1 MNEEK
6 LIMINGVIDEANGI
20 NIINQLQEIVNQ
32 VEAIVM
38 YNDNCRYGHMVKPT
52 PSLKIIINSPGGS
65 VAYGTSII
73 SMIEDLKDMGCLVIT
88 IAQFAYS
95 MGFCI
100 WMSGDLR
107 YFGNDKLST
116 VMHHQCSAGTIGT
129 LTEMQ
134 NDIDEYKKQEVALN
148 EYIAERSNMTLEL
161 QEQHKH
167 ENWFIRHDEA
177 VELGLIN
184 EDIKKTGYY
193 KQLQEQGIV
202 PKEVEDKK
210 EEVKEEIGEV
220 GEEASNDVKEEIGEV
235 GEEASNDVKERK
247 EDMSYIKEMISNCD
261 GNCGICEYFE
271 ECGGELLWLIK
282 EDKLDELI
290 EALRD
295 EDELDELIEAL
306 RDEDE
311 LDELIEVLQDT
322 ECDCD
327 GSCEECTCHK
337 SDEEDDE

>member
-6 LIMINGVIDEANGI
+6 LIMINGVIDETNGI

-220 GEEASNDVKEEIGEV
+220 GEEASNDVKEV
-235 GEEASNDVKERK
+235 TTKE
-247 EDMSYIKEMISNCD
+247 EDMDLIKEMLSNCD
-261 GNCGICEYFE
+261 GNCGICDYWE
-271 ECGGELLWLIK
+271 ECGGELLWLKKEGQFDAIKYELLK
-282 EDKLDELI
+282 ED
-290 EALRD
+290 
-295 EDELDELIEAL
+295 ED
-306 RDEDE
+306 
-311 LDELIEVLQDT
+311 

-327 GSCEECTCHK
+327 GSCEECTCGK
-337 SDEEDDE
+337 CNKDEE

>member
-6 LIMINGVIDEANGI
+6 LIMINGVIDETNGI

-107 YFGNDKLST
+107 YFGNNKLST

-148 EYIAERSNMTLEL
+148 EYIAERSKMTLEL

-167 ENWFIRHDEA
+167 ENWFIRYDEA
-177 VELGLIN
+177 VELELIN

-210 EEVKEEIGEV
+210 EKVKEEIGEV

-235 GEEASNDVKERK
+235 GEEASNDVKEVTTK
-247 EDMSYIKEMISNCD
+247 EDTSYIMEMLGNCD
-261 GNCGICEYFE
+261 GNCGICDYWED
-271 ECGGELLWLIK
+271 CGGELLWLIK

-290 EALRD
+290 EVLRD
-295 EDELDELIEAL
+295 EDK
-306 RDEDE
+306 

-327 GSCEECTCHK
+327 GSCEECTCDK
-337 SDEEDDE
+337 CNKDEE

>member
-6 LIMINGVIDEANGI
+6 LIMINGVIDETNGI

-38 YNDNCRYGHMVKPT
+38 YNDNCRYRHMVTPT

-107 YFGNDKLST
+107 YFGNNKLST

-148 EYIAERSNMTLEL
+148 EYIAERSKMTLEL

-167 ENWFIRHDEA
+167 ENWFIRYDEA
-177 VELGLIN
+177 VELELIN

-235 GEEASNDVKERK
+235 GEEASNDVKEVTTK
-247 EDMSYIKEMISNCD
+247 EEDTSYIMEMLGNCV
-261 GNCGICEYFE
+261 GNCGICDYWED
-271 ECGGELLWLIK
+271 CGGELLWLIK

-290 EALRD
+290 EVLRD
-295 EDELDELIEAL
+295 EDK
-306 RDEDE
+306 

-327 GSCEECTCHK
+327 GSCEECKCGK
-337 SDEEDDE
+337 CEEEE

>member
-6 LIMINGVIDEANGI
+6 LIMINGVIDETNGI

-202 PKEVEDKK
+202 PKEVEDEK
-210 EEVKEEIGEV
+210 EKVKEEIGEV

-295 EDELDELIEAL
+295 EDKLDELIEAL
-306 RDEDE
+306 EKG
-311 LDELIEVLQDT
+311 

-327 GSCEECTCHK
+327 GSCEECTCGK
-337 SDEEDDE
+337 CNKDEE

>member
-107 YFGNDKLST
+107 YFGNNKLST
-116 VMHHQCSAGTIGT
+116 VMHHQASAGTIGT

-161 QEQHKH
+161 QEQHKY

-210 EEVKEEIGEV
+210 EKVKEEIGEV
-220 GEEASNDVKEEIGEV
+220 GEEASNDVKEV
-235 GEEASNDVKERK
+235 TTKEEDK
-247 EDMSYIKEMISNCD
+247 SYIMEMLSNCD
-261 GNCGICEYFE
+261 QNCGKCDYWE

-290 EALRD
+290 EEL
-295 EDELDELIEAL
+295 ELDELIEAL
-306 RDEDE
+306 EKDED
-311 LDELIEVLQDT
+311 

-327 GSCEECTCHK
+327 GSCEECTCGK
-337 SDEEDDE
+337 CNKDEE

>member
-6 LIMINGVIDEANGI
+6 LIMINGVIDETNGI

-107 YFGNDKLST
+107 YFGNNKLST

-210 EEVKEEIGEV
+210 EKVKEEIGEV
-220 GEEASNDVKEEIGEV
+220 GEEASNDVKEV
-235 GEEASNDVKERK
+235 TTKEEDT
-247 EDMSYIKEMISNCD
+247 SYIMEMLGNCD
-261 GNCGICEYFE
+261 GNCGICDYWKD
-271 ECGGELLWLIK
+271 CGGELLWLIK
-282 EDKLDELI
+282 EDK
-290 EALRD
+290 
-295 EDELDELIEAL
+295 
-306 RDEDE
+306 

-327 GSCEECTCHK
+327 GSCEECTCDK
-337 SDEEDDE
+337 CNKDEE

>member
-6 LIMINGVIDEANGI
+6 LIMINGVLDENNAI

-202 PKEVEDKK
+202 PKEVEDEK
-210 EEVKEEIGEV
+210 EKVKEEIGEV

-235 GEEASNDVKERK
+235 GEEASNDVKEVTTK
-247 EDMSYIKEMISNCD
+247 EEDMSYIKEMISNCD

-295 EDELDELIEAL
+295 EDK
-306 RDEDE
+306 

-327 GSCEECTCHK
+327 GSCEECKCGK
-337 SDEEDDE
+337 CEEEEDEE

>member
-6 LIMINGVIDEANGI
+6 LIMINGVIDETNGI

-202 PKEVEDKK
+202 PKEVEDEK

-235 GEEASNDVKERK
+235 GEEASNDVKEVTTK
-247 EDMSYIKEMISNCD
+247 EEDMSYIMEMLGNCD
-261 GNCGICEYFE
+261 GNCGICDYWED
-271 ECGGELLWLIK
+271 CGGELLWLIK
-282 EDKLDELI
+282 EDRVDELI
-290 EALRD
+290 EA
-295 EDELDELIEAL
+295 
-306 RDEDE
+306 
-311 LDELIEVLQDT
+311 LQDT

-327 GSCEECTCHK
+327 GSCEECKCGK
-337 SDEEDDE
+337 CKEEEDEE

>member
-6 LIMINGVIDEANGI
+6 LIMINGVIDETNGI

-202 PKEVEDKK
+202 PKEVEDEK
-210 EEVKEEIGEV
+210 EKVKEEIGEV
-220 GEEASNDVKEEIGEV
+220 GEEASNDVKEV
-235 GEEASNDVKERK
+235 TTKEEDT
-247 EDMSYIKEMISNCD
+247 SYIMEMLGNCD
-261 GNCGICEYFE
+261 GNCGICDYWED
-271 ECGGELLWLIK
+271 CGGELLWLIK

-295 EDELDELIEAL
+295 EDKLDELIEAL
-306 RDEDE
+306 EKG
-311 LDELIEVLQDT
+311 

-327 GSCEECTCHK
+327 GSCEECTCGK
-337 SDEEDDE
+337 CNKDEE

>member
-1 MNEEK
+1 
-6 LIMINGVIDEANGI
+6 MINGVIDEANGI

-38 YNDNCRYGHMVKPT
+38 YNDNCRYGHMIKPT

-107 YFGNDKLST
+107 YFGNNKLST
-116 VMHHQCSAGTIGT
+116 VMHHQASAGTVGT

-148 EYIAERSNMTLEL
+148 EYIAERSKMTLEL

-167 ENWFIRHDEA
+167 ENWFIRYDEA
-177 VELGLIN
+177 VELELIN

-220 GEEASNDVKEEIGEV
+220 GEEASNDVKEEIDEV
-235 GEEASNDVKERK
+235 EEKASYDVKERK

-306 RDEDE
+306 EKG
-311 LDELIEVLQDT
+311 

-327 GSCEECTCHK
+327 GSCEECKCGK
-337 SDEEDDE
+337 DKDEE

>member
-20 NIINQLQEIVNQ
+20 NIINQLQDIVNQ

-220 GEEASNDVKEEIGEV
+220 GEEASNDVKEV
-235 GEEASNDVKERK
+235 TTKEEDT
-247 EDMSYIKEMISNCD
+247 SYIMEMLGNCD
-261 GNCGICEYFE
+261 GNCGICDYWED
-271 ECGGELLWLIK
+271 CGGELLWLIK
-282 EDKLDELI
+282 EDRVDELIKELKLDELI
-290 EALRD
+290 EALEKD
-295 EDELDELIEAL
+295 EDE
-306 RDEDE
+306 
-311 LDELIEVLQDT
+311 
-322 ECDCD
+322 CNCD

>member
-6 LIMINGVIDEANGI
+6 LIMINGVIDENNGI
-20 NIINQLQEIVNQ
+20 NIINQLQDIVNQ

-38 YNDNCRYGHMVKPT
+38 YNDNCRYGHMIKPT

-100 WMSGDLR
+100 WMAGDLR
-107 YFGNDKLST
+107 YFGNNKLST

-134 NDIDEYKKQEVALN
+134 NDIDEYKKQELALN

-220 GEEASNDVKEEIGEV
+220 GEEASNDVKIEEDDILIDPERV
-235 GEEASNDVKERK
+235 ATKE
-247 EDMSYIKEMISNCD
+247 EDMSYIMEMIDNCD
-261 GNCGICEYFE
+261 QNCGKCDYWE

-290 EALRD
+290 EAL
-295 EDELDELIEAL
+295 
-306 RDEDE
+306 
-311 LDELIEVLQDT
+311 QDT

-327 GSCEECTCHK
+327 GSCEECTCGK
-337 SDEEDDE
+337 CNKDEE

>member
-6 LIMINGVIDEANGI
+6 LIMINGVIDETNGI

-107 YFGNDKLST
+107 YFGNNKLST

-148 EYIAERSNMTLEL
+148 EYIAERSKMTLEL

-167 ENWFIRHDEA
+167 ENWFIRYDEA
-177 VELGLIN
+177 VELELIN

-220 GEEASNDVKEEIGEV
+220 GEEASNDVKEV
-235 GEEASNDVKERK
+235 ATKE
-247 EDMSYIKEMISNCD
+247 EDMSYIMEMLGNCD
-261 GNCGICEYFE
+261 GNCGICDYWED
-271 ECGGELLWLIK
+271 CGGELLWLIK
-282 EDKLDELI
+282 EDRVDELIKELKLDELI
-290 EALRD
+290 EALEKD
-295 EDELDELIEAL
+295 EDE
-306 RDEDE
+306 
-311 LDELIEVLQDT
+311 
-322 ECDCD
+322 CNCD
-327 GSCEECTCHK
+327 GSCEECTCGK
-337 SDEEDDE
+337 CNKDEE

>member
-6 LIMINGVIDEANGI
+6 LIMINGVIDETNGI

-202 PKEVEDKK
+202 PKEVEDEK
-210 EEVKEEIGEV
+210 EKVKEEIGEV

-235 GEEASNDVKERK
+235 GEEASNDVKEVTTK
-247 EDMSYIKEMISNCD
+247 EEDTSYIMEMLGNCD
-261 GNCGICEYFE
+261 GNCGICDYWED
-271 ECGGELLWLIK
+271 CGGELLWLIK

-290 EALRD
+290 EVLRD
-295 EDELDELIEAL
+295 EDK
-306 RDEDE
+306 

-327 GSCEECTCHK
+327 GSCEECKCGK
-337 SDEEDDE
+337 CNKDEE

>member
-6 LIMINGVIDEANGI
+6 LIMINGVIDENNAI

-38 YNDNCRYGHMVKPT
+38 YNDNCRYGHMIKPT

-100 WMSGDLR
+100 WMAGDLR
-107 YFGNDKLST
+107 YFGNNKLST
-116 VMHHQCSAGTIGT
+116 VMHHQASAGTVGT

-148 EYIAERSNMTLEL
+148 EYIAERSKMTLEL

-167 ENWFIRHDEA
+167 ENWFIRYDEA
-177 VELGLIN
+177 VELELIN

-220 GEEASNDVKEEIGEV
+220 GEEASNDVKEEIDEV
-235 GEEASNDVKERK
+235 EEKASYDVKERK

-306 RDEDE
+306 EKG
-311 LDELIEVLQDT
+311 
-322 ECDCD
+322 ECECD
-327 GSCEECTCHK
+327 GSCEECKCGK
-337 SDEEDDE
+337 DKDEE

>member
-6 LIMINGVIDEANGI
+6 LIMINGVIDETNGI

-148 EYIAERSNMTLEL
+148 EYIAERSKMTLEL

-167 ENWFIRHDEA
+167 ENWFIRYDEA
-177 VELGLIN
+177 VELELIN

-210 EEVKEEIGEV
+210 EKVKEEIGEV
-220 GEEASNDVKEEIGEV
+220 GEEASNDVKEV
-235 GEEASNDVKERK
+235 ATKE
-247 EDMSYIKEMISNCD
+247 EDMSYIMEMLGNCD
-261 GNCGICEYFE
+261 GNCGICDYWED
-271 ECGGELLWLIK
+271 CGGELLWLIK
-282 EDKLDELI
+282 EDRVDELI
-290 EALRD
+290 K
-295 EDELDELIEAL
+295 ELK
-306 RDEDE
+306 
-311 LDELIEVLQDT
+311 LDELIEVLEKDED
-322 ECDCD
+322 ECNCD
-327 GSCEECTCHK
+327 GSCEECTCGK
-337 SDEEDDE
+337 CEEEEDEE

>member
-6 LIMINGVIDEANGI
+6 LIMINGVLDENNAI

-107 YFGNDKLST
+107 YFGNNKLST

-148 EYIAERSNMTLEL
+148 EYIAERSKMTLEL

-167 ENWFIRHDEA
+167 ENWFIRYDEA
-177 VELGLIN
+177 VELELIN

-210 EEVKEEIGEV
+210 EKVKEEIGEV
-220 GEEASNDVKEEIGEV
+220 GEEASNDVKEV
-235 GEEASNDVKERK
+235 TTKE

-290 EALRD
+290 EALQD
-295 EDELDELIEAL
+295 EDK
-306 RDEDE
+306 

-327 GSCEECTCHK
+327 GSCEECKCGK
-337 SDEEDDE
+337 CEEEE

>member
-6 LIMINGVIDEANGI
+6 LIMINGVIDETNGI

-38 YNDNCRYGHMVKPT
+38 YNDNCRYRHMVTPT

-107 YFGNDKLST
+107 YFGNNKLST

-148 EYIAERSNMTLEL
+148 EYIAERSKMTLEL

-167 ENWFIRHDEA
+167 ENWFIRYDEA
-177 VELGLIN
+177 VELELIN

-235 GEEASNDVKERK
+235 GEEASNDVKEVTTK
-247 EDMSYIKEMISNCD
+247 EEDTSYIMEMLGNCD
-261 GNCGICEYFE
+261 GNCGICDYWED
-271 ECGGELLWLIK
+271 CGGELLWLIK

-290 EALRD
+290 EVLRD
-295 EDELDELIEAL
+295 EDK
-306 RDEDE
+306 

-327 GSCEECTCHK
+327 GSCEECKCGK
-337 SDEEDDE
+337 CEEEE

>member
-6 LIMINGVIDEANGI
+6 LIMINGVIDETNGI

-107 YFGNDKLST
+107 YFGNNKLST

-148 EYIAERSNMTLEL
+148 EYIAERSKMTLEL
-161 QEQHKH
+161 QSQHKH

-202 PKEVEDKK
+202 PKEVEDEK
-210 EEVKEEIGEV
+210 EK
-220 GEEASNDVKEEIGEV
+220 VKEEIGEV

-306 RDEDE
+306 EKDED
-311 LDELIEVLQDT
+311 

-327 GSCEECTCHK
+327 GSCEECTCDK
-337 SDEEDDE
+337 CNKDEE

>member
-107 YFGNDKLST
+107 YFGNNKLST

-210 EEVKEEIGEV
+210 EKVKEEIGEV
-220 GEEASNDVKEEIGEV
+220 GEEASNDVKEV
-235 GEEASNDVKERK
+235 TTKE
-247 EDMSYIKEMISNCD
+247 EDMSYIMEMLGNCD
-261 GNCGICEYFE
+261 GNCGICDYWED
-271 ECGGELLWLIK
+271 CGGELLWLIK
-282 EDKLDELI
+282 EDK
-290 EALRD
+290 
-295 EDELDELIEAL
+295 
-306 RDEDE
+306 

-327 GSCEECTCHK
+327 GSCEECKCGK
-337 SDEEDDE
+337 CEEEEDEE

>member
-6 LIMINGVIDEANGI
+6 LIMINGVLDENNAI

-148 EYIAERSNMTLEL
+148 EYIAERSKMTLEL
-161 QEQHKH
+161 QEQHRH
-167 ENWFIRHDEA
+167 ENWFIRYDEA
-177 VELGLIN
+177 VELELIN

-202 PKEVEDKK
+202 PKEVEDEK
-210 EEVKEEIGEV
+210 EKVKEEIGEV
-220 GEEASNDVKEEIGEV
+220 GEEASNDVKEV
-235 GEEASNDVKERK
+235 TTKE

-290 EALRD
+290 E
-295 EDELDELIEAL
+295 
-306 RDEDE
+306 
-311 LDELIEVLQDT
+311 VLQDT

-327 GSCEECTCHK
+327 GSCEECKCGK
-337 SDEEDDE
+337 CEEEEDEE

>member
-100 WMSGDLR
+100 WMAGDLR
-107 YFGNDKLST
+107 YFGNNKLST

-161 QEQHKH
+161 QEQHKY

-202 PKEVEDKK
+202 PKEVEDEK

-235 GEEASNDVKERK
+235 EEKASYDVKEVTTK
-247 EDMSYIKEMISNCD
+247 EEDMSYIMEMIGNCD

-290 EALRD
+290 EVLQD
-295 EDELDELIEAL
+295 EDKLDELIEA
-306 RDEDE
+306 
-311 LDELIEVLQDT
+311 LQDT

-327 GSCEECTCHK
+327 GKCENCTCHK

>member
-6 LIMINGVIDEANGI
+6 LIMINGVIDETNGI

-107 YFGNDKLST
+107 YFGNNKLST

-148 EYIAERSNMTLEL
+148 EYIAERSKMTLEL

-167 ENWFIRHDEA
+167 ENWFIRYDEA
-177 VELGLIN
+177 VELELIN

-210 EEVKEEIGEV
+210 EKVKEEIGEV

-235 GEEASNDVKERK
+235 GEEASNDVKEVATK
-247 EDMSYIKEMISNCD
+247 EEDMSYIMEMLGNCD
-261 GNCGICEYFE
+261 GNCGICDYWED
-271 ECGGELLWLIK
+271 CGGELLWLIK
-282 EDKLDELI
+282 EDRVDELI
-290 EALRD
+290 EVLRD
-295 EDELDELIEAL
+295 EDK
-306 RDEDE
+306 

-327 GSCEECTCHK
+327 GSCEECTCDK
-337 SDEEDDE
+337 CNKDEE

>member
-6 LIMINGVIDEANGI
+6 LIMINGVLDENNAI

-210 EEVKEEIGEV
+210 EKVKEEIGEV
-220 GEEASNDVKEEIGEV
+220 GEEASNDVKEEIDEV
-235 GEEASNDVKERK
+235 EEKASYDVKEVTTK
-247 EDMSYIKEMISNCD
+247 EEDMSYIMEMIDNCD
-261 GNCGICEYFE
+261 QNCGKCDYWE

-290 EALRD
+290 EALEKD
-295 EDELDELIEAL
+295 ED
-306 RDEDE
+306 
-311 LDELIEVLQDT
+311 

-327 GSCEECTCHK
+327 GSCEECTCDK
-337 SDEEDDE
+337 CNKDEE

>member
-6 LIMINGVIDEANGI
+6 LIMINGVLDENNAI

-100 WMSGDLR
+100 WMAGDLR
-107 YFGNDKLST
+107 YFGNNKLST

-148 EYIAERSNMTLEL
+148 EYIAERSKMTLEL

-167 ENWFIRHDEA
+167 ENWFIRYDEA
-177 VELGLIN
+177 VELELIN

-210 EEVKEEIGEV
+210 EEVKEEIDEV
-220 GEEASNDVKEEIGEV
+220 GEEASNDVKEEIDEV
-235 GEEASNDVKERK
+235 EEKASYDVKERK
-247 EDMSYIKEMISNCD
+247 EDMSYIKEMLSNCD
-261 GNCGICEYFE
+261 GNCGICDYWE

-282 EDKLDELI
+282 EDRVDELIKELKLDELI
-290 EALRD
+290 EALEKD
-295 EDELDELIEAL
+295 EDE
-306 RDEDE
+306 
-311 LDELIEVLQDT
+311 
-322 ECDCD
+322 CNCD
-327 GSCEECTCHK
+327 GSCEECTCGK
-337 SDEEDDE
+337 CEEEEDEE

>member
-6 LIMINGVIDEANGI
+6 LIMINGVIDETNGI

-107 YFGNDKLST
+107 YFGNNKLST

-148 EYIAERSNMTLEL
+148 EYIAERSKMTLEL

-167 ENWFIRHDEA
+167 ENWFIRYDEA
-177 VELGLIN
+177 VELELIN

-210 EEVKEEIGEV
+210 EKVKEEIGEV

-235 GEEASNDVKERK
+235 GEEASNDVKEVATK
-247 EDMSYIKEMISNCD
+247 EEDMSYIMEMLGNCD
-261 GNCGICEYFE
+261 GNCGICDYWED
-271 ECGGELLWLIK
+271 CGEELLWLIK

-290 EALRD
+290 EVLRD
-295 EDELDELIEAL
+295 EDK
-306 RDEDE
+306 

-327 GSCEECTCHK
+327 GSCEECTCDK
-337 SDEEDDE
+337 CNKDEE